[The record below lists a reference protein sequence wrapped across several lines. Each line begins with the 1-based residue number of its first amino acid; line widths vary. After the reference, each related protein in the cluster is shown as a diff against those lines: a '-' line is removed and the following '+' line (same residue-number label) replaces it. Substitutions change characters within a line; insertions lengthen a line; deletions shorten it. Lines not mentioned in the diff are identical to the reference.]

1 MANALITGITGQG
14 GSYLA
19 ELLINKGYNV
29 VGVVRNLEQATDKI
43 RPVFLNRVS
52 LHQWDIFNQEGLIEA
67 LQSYKITESI

>member
-1 MANALITGITGQG
+1 MANALITGITGQD

-43 RPVFLNRVS
+43 RPAFLSRVS
-52 LHQWDIFNQEGLIEA
+52 LNQMDMLN
-67 LQSYKITESI
+67 Q